1 MGGGGAGGGPDEGTM
16 RGAPRSKPYHS
27 SLHSYLGK
35 EGFALPGRDGEME
48 GGWGGEM
55 RRTGGPLKGG
65 GGGVWRDNWGIKAKQ
80 IKREKEED
88 LS

>member
-1 MGGGGAGGGPDEGTM
+1 MEEGWRDGERTRGGPDEGTM

-27 SLHSYLGK
+27 SQHSYLGK

-55 RRTGGPLKGG
+55 RRTGE
-65 GGGVWRDNWGIKAKQ
+65 DWG
-80 IKREKEED
+80 
-88 LS
+88 

>member
-1 MGGGGAGGGPDEGTM
+1 MGADEGTTW
-16 RGAPRSKPYHS
+16 GAPRSKSYHS

-48 GGWGGEM
+48 GGWGGET
-55 RRTGGPLKGG
+55 RRTGGPLKRG
-65 GGGVWRDNWGIKAKQ
+65 GGGVWRDDWGIEAKQ